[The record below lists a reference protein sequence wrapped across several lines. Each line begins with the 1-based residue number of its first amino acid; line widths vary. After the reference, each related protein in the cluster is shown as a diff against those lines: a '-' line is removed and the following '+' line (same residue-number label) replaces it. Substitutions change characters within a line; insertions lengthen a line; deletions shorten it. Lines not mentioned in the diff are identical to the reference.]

1 MHDQGSPVA
10 VDQFS
15 PIIQSRR
22 VFSKKRRLVGIGT
35 KEEKSQIWI
44 GGVVSGISLF
54 DEEEDT
60 IQKPSKST
68 KVLGIRRILASVSLE
83 HFVCENRLVVRWS

>member
-1 MHDQGSPVA
+1 MHDQGVPWRSTNSPGH
-10 VDQFS
+10 
-15 PIIQSRR
+15 
-22 VFSKKRRLVGIGT
+22 SKPESLFEEGLVGIGT
-35 KEEKSQIWI
+35 KEEKSQIRI
-44 GGVVSGISLF
+44 GGVVRGISLF

-83 HFVCENRLVVRWS
+83 HVVREDRLIVRWS